1 MRLGLCRRGV
11 LNHREAS
18 REEEDGKEVPLGFAE
33 PGEFPLD
40 PVPNPWEEQATG

>member
-18 REEEDGKEVPLGFAE
+18 REEDGKEVPLGFAE

-40 PVPNPWEEQATG
+40 PVPNPWEEQAAG